1 MWTDRRSGGYYDGA
15 VFVGPVYMT
24 ASGVLV
30 YGPCHAARGHPSAYT
45 VYRVKESL
53 VRWCTGMPAGYVQG
67 EREQTLSP

>member
-1 MWTDRRSGGYYDGA
+1 MWTDRRSEGHYDGA

-30 YGPCHAARGHPSAYT
+30 YGPCHAARGHPSHYT

-53 VRWCTGMPAGYVQG
+53 VRWCTGMPAG
-67 EREQTLSP
+67 